1 MEVRCTPC
9 VQSIAFPPPPP
20 FNILASPTI
29 PVGGSLG
36 IRPSFGVRVGDLSRD
51 GEEKKTLCFP
61 LLSLSFSHLS
71 LPFLTE
77 TSDTQAMD
85 FDLTTP

>member
-1 MEVRCTPC
+1 MG
-9 VQSIAFPPPPP
+9 APPGR
-20 FNILASPTI
+20 AS
-29 PVGGSLG
+29 
-36 IRPSFGVRVGDLSRD
+36 
-51 GEEKKTLCFP
+51 
-61 LLSLSFSHLS
+61 S